1 MLFTIISSLLLLFA
15 QNPIKITGES
25 VYLDRYEYL
34 ILESDEDL
42 SIENVVNR
50 DDFSLLD
57 NENKNF
63 GINNNVIW
71 LKYQVENQGE
81 NLEKY
86 LYINNPSL
94 DSLELFVVQDGKV
107 LDSYLGGRLVDFT
120 RRSIPSK
127 SIIFKVDVP
136 NAGHIDLYLKVNSV
150 NKKIITS
157 SVASREFLERLINR
171 ENILFGIFTGVIVGL
186 FFYNLFLFLS
196 VRDKLYLIYVIH
208 TVLVWFAQSSIL
220 GYTQEILWPNFIW
233 INLRAGVIFFI
244 LGKYCGYL
252 VPKSLSIYR

>member
-71 LKYQVENQGE
+71 LKYQVENQG
-81 NLEKY
+81 K
-86 LYINNPSL
+86 ISR
-94 DSLELFVVQDGKV
+94 ST
-107 LDSYLGGRLVDFT
+107 FT
-120 RRSIPSK
+120 
-127 SIIFKVDVP
+127 
-136 NAGHIDLYLKVNSV
+136 
-150 NKKIITS
+150 
-157 SVASREFLERLINR
+157 
-171 ENILFGIFTGVIVGL
+171 
-186 FFYNLFLFLS
+186 
-196 VRDKLYLIYVIH
+196 
-208 TVLVWFAQSSIL
+208 
-220 GYTQEILWPNFIW
+220 
-233 INLRAGVIFFI
+233 
-244 LGKYCGYL
+244 
-252 VPKSLSIYR
+252 

>member
-63 GINNNVIW
+63 GINNDVIW

-107 LDSYLGGRLVDFT
+107 IDSYLGGRLVDFDSK
-120 RRSIPSK
+120 SIPSK
-127 SIIFKVDVP
+127 SIIFKVDIP
-136 NAGHIDLYLKVNSV
+136 NEGHVDLYLKVYSV
-150 NKKIITS
+150 
-157 SVASREFLERLINR
+157 
-171 ENILFGIFTGVIVGL
+171 
-186 FFYNLFLFLS
+186 Y
-196 VRDKLYLIYVIH
+196 
-208 TVLVWFAQSSIL
+208 
-220 GYTQEILWPNFIW
+220 
-233 INLRAGVIFFI
+233 
-244 LGKYCGYL
+244 
-252 VPKSLSIYR
+252 